1 MLYPVALLKLFD
13 GLMVT
18 ALLLNVTLAL
28 PTAMVSIGV
37 PEALLITILPVPA
50 VTFSLNVRTILL
62 SIATLP

>member
-37 PEALLITILPVPA
+37 PEALITILPVPA

>member
-28 PTAMVSIGV
+28 PTAMVSIVV
-37 PEALLITILPVPA
+37 PKTFLITILPVPA